1 MKKVIDRLY
10 NSGLKYLESKIKF
23 INKLEEDYK
32 YIFLDDTK
40 RIKNSLNLLSSILSM
55 IPENRSTV
63 YVFGNYKWKYP
74 YINVMKK
81 FNGRYDYPFSLYD
94 FLRIEDSYNILLSL
108 KEEKG
113 INKEL
118 FNRFLG
124 LLERWK
130 EIVNYEKKIR
140 IQEDCILEY
149 RDGIV
154 TLDNLRLSNFF
165 SIDSYDVKN
174 LLNQATLK
182 TFNCYRELWKDHIEY
197 GLKLINSDLK
207 KRDKDLEVLLEEL
220 KVEENMLKL
229 IKNL

>member
-40 RIKNSLNLLSSILSM
+40 RIKDSLYLLSSILSM

-154 TLDNLRLSNFF
+154 TLDNLRLSKFF

-197 GLKLINSDLK
+197 GLKLINNDLK
-207 KRDKDLEVLLEEL
+207 KIDKDLEVLLEEL

>member
-81 FNGRYDYPFSLYD
+81 FNGRYDYPFSLYY

-124 LLERWK
+124 LLKRWK
-130 EIVNYEKKIR
+130 EIANYEKKIR
-140 IQEDCILEY
+140 IQEDCILKY

-154 TLDNLRLSNFF
+154 TLDNLRLSKFF

-197 GLKLINSDLK
+197 GLKLINNDLK
-207 KRDKDLEVLLEEL
+207 KIDKDLEVLLEEL

>member
-55 IPENRSTV
+55 IPENRSTI

-154 TLDNLRLSNFF
+154 TLDNLRLSKFF

-207 KRDKDLEVLLEEL
+207 KIDKDLEVLLEEL

>member
-94 FLRIEDSYNILLSL
+94 FLRIKDSYNILLSL

>member
-81 FNGRYDYPFSLYD
+81 FNGRYYYPFSLYD

-154 TLDNLRLSNFF
+154 TLDNLRLSKFF

>member
-207 KRDKDLEVLLEEL
+207 KIDKDLEVLLEEL

>member
-81 FNGRYDYPFSLYD
+81 FNGRYNYPFSLYD

-154 TLDNLRLSNFF
+154 TLDNLRLSKFF

-197 GLKLINSDLK
+197 GLKLINNDLK
-207 KRDKDLEVLLEEL
+207 KIDKDLEVLLEEL

>member
-81 FNGRYDYPFSLYD
+81 FNGRYYYPCSLYD

-154 TLDNLRLSNFF
+154 TLDNLRLSKFF

>member
-154 TLDNLRLSNFF
+154 TLDNLRLSKFF

-197 GLKLINSDLK
+197 GLKLINNDLK
-207 KRDKDLEVLLEEL
+207 KIDKDLEVLLEEL

>member
-10 NSGLKYLESKIKF
+10 NSGLKYLESKMKF

-74 YINVMKK
+74 YINVIKK

>member
-81 FNGRYDYPFSLYD
+81 FNGRYDYPLSLYD

-197 GLKLINSDLK
+197 SLKSINSDLK

>member
-154 TLDNLRLSNFF
+154 TLDNLRLSKFF

-197 GLKLINSDLK
+197 SLKLINNDLK

>member
-154 TLDNLRLSNFF
+154 TLDNLRLSKFF

-197 GLKLINSDLK
+197 GLKLINNDLK
-207 KRDKDLEVLLEEL
+207 KIDKDLEVLLEEL
-220 KVEENMLKL
+220 RVEENMLKL

>member
-124 LLERWK
+124 LLKRWK

-154 TLDNLRLSNFF
+154 TLDNLRLSKFF

-197 GLKLINSDLK
+197 GLKLINNDLK
-207 KRDKDLEVLLEEL
+207 KIDKDLEVLLEEL

>member
-10 NSGLKYLESKIKF
+10 NSGLKYLESKMKF

-74 YINVMKK
+74 YINVIKK

-124 LLERWK
+124 LLKRWE

>member
-140 IQEDCILEY
+140 IQEDCFLEY

-154 TLDNLRLSNFF
+154 TLDNLRLSKFF

-207 KRDKDLEVLLEEL
+207 KIDKDLEVLLEEL

>member
-40 RIKNSLNLLSSILSM
+40 GIKDSLYLLSSILSM

-130 EIVNYEKKIR
+130 EIANYEKKIR

-154 TLDNLRLSNFF
+154 TLDNLRLSKFF

-197 GLKLINSDLK
+197 GLKLINNDLK
-207 KRDKDLEVLLEEL
+207 KIDKDLEVLLEEL

>member
-32 YIFLDDTK
+32 YIFPDDTK

-124 LLERWK
+124 LLKRWK

-154 TLDNLRLSNFF
+154 TLDNLRLSKFF

-197 GLKLINSDLK
+197 GLKLINNDLK
-207 KRDKDLEVLLEEL
+207 KIDKDLEVLLEEL

>member
-154 TLDNLRLSNFF
+154 TLDNLRLSKFF

-207 KRDKDLEVLLEEL
+207 KRDKDLEVLFEEL